1 MVKFMCNK
9 GTYEGTESVSYAVKE
24 AFQTSDKEFLVY
36 DALSEE
42 LATETDFSTVVPLQT
57 RPQAF
62 KIGKNNDPFENFQG
76 NEEQKKYAA
85 DEQQLFKYVTSLQQ
99 LLADS
104 NVKMMK
110 MDVAT

>member
-9 GTYEGTESVSYAVKE
+9 GTYEDSESVSYVVKE
-24 AFQTSDKEFLVY
+24 AFQTSDKEFFVY
-36 DALSEE
+36 DALNEE
-42 LATETDFSTVVPLQT
+42 LPIETDFSTVVPLQT

-62 KIGKNNDPFENFQG
+62 KIGKNNDPFEDFQG